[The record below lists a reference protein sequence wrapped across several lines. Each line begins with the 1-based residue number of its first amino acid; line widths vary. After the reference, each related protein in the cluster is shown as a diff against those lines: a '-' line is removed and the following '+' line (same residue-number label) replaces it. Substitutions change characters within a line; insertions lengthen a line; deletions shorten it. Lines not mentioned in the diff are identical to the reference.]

1 MSSTPLILVIADR
14 SLPQPSP
21 ALQRAALLARHGG
34 VSLQVQLFDYHA
46 AVTALGRVSAALEHT
61 ALEHYRHQG
70 EQWLQAAV
78 ASLNQAPLQIGTQ
91 LVWGEPLHRQI
102 LDQIEKLQPLLV
114 IKDVHYEPLLQR
126 LLPDPLDWKLLRLCP
141 VPLMLV
147 NHAASP
153 ELRRVIAAVE
163 PVAPEHR
170 AGQLNQRVVQAAR
183 QLAEQSGASL
193 HLAYVYEGLRPG
205 QLGQASLA
213 QETIAQLYAEL
224 RVDAVARFQAF
235 AREQG
240 IAEDHC
246 HLLQGAPA
254 EALAGLA
261 SNTQTDLLVLG
272 TARRESLE
280 HSLFGS
286 TAERILAAAGCDVL
300 AVQPEPAAGPV

>member
-1 MSSTPLILVIADR
+1 MPAYQDILVIADR
-14 SLPQPSP
+14 DLPQPSP
-21 ALQRAALLARHGG
+21 ALLRAAHLARHGG
-34 VSLQVQLFDYHA
+34 ASLLVQLHDYHA
-46 AVTALGRVSAALEHT
+46 SVAALGRVSAVLEKA

-78 ASLNQAPLQIGTQ
+78 ADLNQPPLQIGTQ
-91 LVWGEPLHRQI
+91 LVWGQPEHRQI
-102 LDQIEKLQPLLV
+102 LDQIHQHQPRLV
-114 IKDVHYEPLLQR
+114 IKDVHYEPLLRR

-153 ELRRVIAAVE
+153 EPRRVIAAVE

-170 AGQLNQRVVQAAR
+170 AGQLNQRVVAEAR
-183 QLAEQSGASL
+183 SLAEQSGAEL
-193 HLAYVYEGLRPG
+193 HLAYAYEGLRG
-205 QLGQASLA
+205 DQLGDTGLA
-213 QETIAQLYAEL
+213 RETVAGLYAEL
-224 RVDAVARFQAF
+224 REAAVAHFQAF

-240 IAEDHC
+240 IAEEHC

-272 TARRESLE
+272 TARRENLE
-280 HSLFGS
+280 HALFGS
-286 TAERILAAAGCDVL
+286 TAERILQTAGCDVL
-300 AVQPEPAAGPV
+300 AVQPEPATGQV